1 LSRLALRHS
10 WFLAAAICAL
20 HAAAAA
26 CVLLVVPGWPGAV
39 VAPALVALGA
49 HAAWRRA
56 LAPQSVVLEEK
67 RPAGQCYVSRFLVV
81 VPRAGGALLVTRD
94 RLAAPEFRLL
104 RLWALWGR
112 LPRRSVAAAQ
122 LTT

>member
-1 LSRLALRHS
+1 LSRLSLRRS
-10 WFLAAAICAL
+10 WSLAAAIFGL

-26 CVLLVVPGWPGAV
+26 CVFLVFSGWAGAV
-39 VAPALVALGA
+39 LALALAALGV
-49 HAAWRRA
+49 HAARSRA
-56 LAPQSVVLEEK
+56 LAARSLVLGEK
-67 RPAGQCYVSRFLVV
+67 PVQRYVGRYLVIV
-81 VPRAGGALLVTRD
+81 AQGNATLLVTPD
-94 RLAAPEFRLL
+94 MLPAPEFRLV